1 MNFTLFKRSCHF
13 WLFTIALLFPVSTRA
28 QIDPE
33 PSPTPQ
39 PLPDRNLPPLEIPA
53 DPTPPLQEQPF
64 PENFVVKEFNI
75 IGSTVFTAAEL
86 NAIVAP
92 YLDRPLSFAKLLESA
107 SQITQLYQ
115 QEGYITSGAFVPPQE
130 IRDGLV
136 TIQILEGS
144 VQEINITGLNR
155 LNSGYVRSRV
165 AKGSQTPLNRDRL
178 LLALQLLQL
187 DPIIE
192 NITAELAAGATPG
205 VSIIN
210 LDVTEADPFTLQL
223 TLDNQRSPQVGS
235 FRRKFAI
242 EHLNFFGFG
251 DRFTVGYVNTDGS
264 NSLDNLSYT
273 IPINAS
279 NGTISFRHSRTASDL
294 VYLEAPFD
302 IFDIETDTIDYDLTY
317 RQPLDQTPNREFTVG
332 ATASLSFA
340 RSVGFLETEEPF
352 PISNEANARGEV
364 RISALR
370 LFQEYVDRD
379 RRQVFAALSEFNI
392 GLDIFDST
400 INDNLADSR
409 FLSWRGQGQYLRL
422 LNSRPPYTSLLL
434 RGSLQFANDLLLP
447 REQFSLGGASSVRGY
462 SQNALF
468 GDNGLF
474 LSAEVRQPILSVSE
488 WDLDLQVAPFIDFG
502 TVWNDA
508 NSEQPIRR
516 DTISGVGIGLLLNI
530 GTNFDARLD
539 WGIPLDGFG
548 PKRNLQENGLY
559 FTIRYRPM

>member
-86 NAIVAP
+86 NVIVAP

-115 QEGYITSGAFVPPQE
+115 QEGYITSGAFIPPQE

-144 VQEINITGLNR
+144 VQEINITGLDR

-223 TLDNQRSPQVGS
+223 TLDNQRSPLVGS

-317 RQPLDQTPNREFTVG
+317 RQPLYQTPNREFTVG
-332 ATASLSFA
+332 ATASLSLA
-340 RSVGFLETEEPF
+340 QSLGFFGNEEPF

-434 RGSLQFANDLLLP
+434 RGSLQFSNDLLLP

>member
-115 QEGYITSGAFVPPQE
+115 QEGYITSGAFIPPQE

-144 VQEINITGLNR
+144 VQEINITGLDR

-223 TLDNQRSPQVGS
+223 TLDNQRSPLVGS
-235 FRRKFAI
+235 FRRKFDI

-317 RQPLDQTPNREFTVG
+317 RQPLYQTPNREFTVG
-332 ATASLSFA
+332 ATASLSLA
-340 RSVGFLETEEPF
+340 QSLGFFGNEEPF
-352 PISNEANARGEV
+352 PISNEANARGEI

-434 RGSLQFANDLLLP
+434 RGNLQFSNDLLLP